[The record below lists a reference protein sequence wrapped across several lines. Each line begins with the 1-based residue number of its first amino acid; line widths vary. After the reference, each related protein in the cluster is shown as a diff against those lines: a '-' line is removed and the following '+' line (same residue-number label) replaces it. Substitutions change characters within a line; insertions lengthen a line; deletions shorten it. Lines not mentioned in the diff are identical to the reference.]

1 MFPELPEEL
10 EIKILRKYF
19 ELFVVGQLNSKE
31 RVLRN
36 EFRNE
41 FRQTVLPKVIEYSI
55 MEKAGKIIN
64 EIIDIDNT
72 VLNNPDNLNRLD
84 QMFYSLVNIHRSG
97 QVELFN
103 F

>member
-1 MFPELPEEL
+1 MFPTLPDEL

-19 ELFVVGQLNSKE
+19 ELFIVGHLNSKE
-31 RVLRN
+31 RVLRT
-36 EFRNE
+36 E

-55 MEKAGKIIN
+55 MEKAGRIIN

-72 VLNNPDNLNRLD
+72 VLNNQDNLARLD

-97 QVELFN
+97 QVDLFN

>member
-31 RVLRN
+31 RVL
-36 EFRNE
+36 RNE

-84 QMFYSLVNIHRSG
+84 QMFYSLVNVHRSG
-97 QVELFN
+97 EVELFN